1 MDGFGPAVRHLGRII
16 ERIDATDSSTEAV
29 AQTFFAPQQRRGSF
43 SGRAL
48 IT

>member
-29 AQTFFAPQQRRGSF
+29 AQTFLRLSKGADPFLA
-43 SGRAL
+43 GR
-48 IT
+48 